1 MMLEHGLRQKAS
13 QLIHQ
18 EAFWA
23 ILALIGIILMLVVL
37 TVMMPESTFS
47 NPFPQSSY
55 PVYFVR

>member
-23 ILALIGIILMLVVL
+23 ILALIGVILMLIAVA
-37 TVMMPESTFS
+37 VMMPKEMVSS
-47 NPFPQSSY
+47 PFPQSAY
-55 PVYFVR
+55 PVYFLR